1 MKNLSIQFKIMSISI
16 FVIVMFTFFMAMD
29 SINTIKTISN
39 NNIKKYKQEA
49 YDNKKEELKS
59 IVSIAVTNIK
69 YIKQRGDKK
78 HIEDNLKQQI
88 SLLFSILNKVYER
101 NKNQFKISDDKIKE
115 KLKFLISNAK
125 YGDNGYYWVNDGKGR
140 ILSHPVHP
148 SLNGQEI
155 SNIYKGEELNQINSM
170 LKQVKQHGSGFMHY
184 KWKRKNSQ
192 QYENRISYIKVFKP
206 YGWVIGTGV
215 YIKDVED
222 ALKKEA
228 IETIKAMKYGKNG
241 YFWINDTTPK
251 MIMNPILPEL
261 DGKDLSQFKD
271 KNGNYIFKKMVEISK
286 KNDDGGFI
294 KYMWLKPDTNKVQ
307 EKISYVKEFK
317 PWNWIIGSGAYV
329 DDIEEQISFMKKQ
342 TDEEINK
349 IIKSFF
355 IKVVLAI
362 IFIVILIHLLIEQNI
377 VKPIEKFKNNFMSFF
392 DYVNNKKVDI
402 NLSKIDSNDEIGK
415 MSKILNKNI
424 LVLKEKLDKEKVLKD
439 ELKDL
444 NNKLEIQIKKEVKKT
459 NTIEEKL
466 FESEK
471 LASMG
476 EMIGN
481 IAHQWRQPL
490 SVISTGA
497 TGLILQKEIGIL
509 SDQKIVETCNS
520 INDNAQY
527 LSKTIDDFTNFIKG
541 DSIKKTF
548 SLEAE
553 IDSFLKLI
561 EGSVKNNNIKII
573 LDLQKNIS
581 IDSYENELTQCFMN
595 LYNNAK
601 DALVENVDVYR
612 YIFIKTKKAD
622 DKVIIQVK
630 DNAKGIP
637 EDIMPKIFDPYFTTK
652 HQSKGTGLGLHMTYN
667 LIVNGMDGKIEVE
680 NTKYE
685 YEGKEYKGAMFTIT
699 LPIK

>member
-1 MKNLSIQFKIMSISI
+1 MSISI
-16 FVIVMFTFFMAMD
+16 LVIVIFIFFIAMD
-29 SINTIKTISN
+29 SINTIKSISSS
-39 NNIKKYKQEA
+39 NIKKYKQES
-49 YDNKKEELKS
+49 YINKQEELKS
-59 IVSIAVTNIK
+59 ILSIALTNIK
-69 YIKQRGDKK
+69 YIKQRGDKQ
-78 HIEDNLKQQI
+78 HIQDDLKDQT
-88 SLLFSILNKVYER
+88 SLLFSILNNIYE
-101 NKNQFKISDDKIKE
+101 DKKGELSPKELKE

-125 YGDNGYYWVNDGKGR
+125 YGDNGYYWANDGKGK
-140 ILSHPVHP
+140 ILIHPIYP
-148 SLNGQEI
+148 ELNGKKI
-155 SNIYKGEELNQINSM
+155 SDIYSQKEYDKINKI
-170 LKQVKQHGSGFMHY
+170 LDIVKKDGQGFMSY
-184 KWKRKNSQ
+184 KWKRKSSQ
-192 QYENRISYIKVFKP
+192 KYENRISYIKVFKP

-612 YIFIKTKKAD
+612 YIFIKTKKVD
-622 DKVIIQVK
+622 DTVIIQVK

>member
-1 MKNLSIQFKIMSISI
+1 
-16 FVIVMFTFFMAMD
+16 
-29 SINTIKTISN
+29 
-39 NNIKKYKQEA
+39 
-49 YDNKKEELKS
+49 
-59 IVSIAVTNIK
+59 
-69 YIKQRGDKK
+69 
-78 HIEDNLKQQI
+78 
-88 SLLFSILNKVYER
+88 
-101 NKNQFKISDDKIKE
+101 
-115 KLKFLISNAK
+115 
-125 YGDNGYYWVNDGKGR
+125 
-140 ILSHPVHP
+140 
-148 SLNGQEI
+148 
-155 SNIYKGEELNQINSM
+155 
-170 LKQVKQHGSGFMHY
+170 
-184 KWKRKNSQ
+184 
-192 QYENRISYIKVFKP
+192 
-206 YGWVIGTGV
+206 
-215 YIKDVED
+215 
-222 ALKKEA
+222 
-228 IETIKAMKYGKNG
+228 
-241 YFWINDTTPK
+241 
-251 MIMNPILPEL
+251 
-261 DGKDLSQFKD
+261 
-271 KNGNYIFKKMVEISK
+271 
-286 KNDDGGFI
+286 
-294 KYMWLKPDTNKVQ
+294 
-307 EKISYVKEFK
+307 
-317 PWNWIIGSGAYV
+317 
-329 DDIEEQISFMKKQ
+329 
-342 TDEEINK
+342 
-349 IIKSFF
+349 
-355 IKVVLAI
+355 
-362 IFIVILIHLLIEQNI
+362 
-377 VKPIEKFKNNFMSFF
+377 
-392 DYVNNKKVDI
+392 
-402 NLSKIDSNDEIGK
+402 